1 MYYNTPY
8 LSWQNAI
15 KRDDTDDVIR
25 NATYLNTENPNAA
38 FINKFYGWTAVH
50 IDGNGVVLPGTPQ
63 ILAVDDN
70 YLVPWRLAL
79 KILPNRI
86 ERLKLS
92 ITGVA
97 AIGTTTAELD
107 SLTYIFHALFK
118 SSEKITI
125 ETSLQ
130 TDSPAS
136 SIAPVITNFDAVD
149 EYLTVRSNFVE
160 LSPNNDLPSSSYT
173 GSDITFTITI
183 TITNHGGNG
192 QTLYMTCPF
201 LYQENEYKQN
211 PFVSNSTKYIPQVLL
226 EIDQA
231 QTPQYPMSKLMHA
244 LNYSS
249 AQTSALTARF
259 WKLDLEELPV
269 EYDGTENFAK
279 SKLVDPNLADYEYLD
294 WLAQFNGTSLR
305 GNIYAPNPADATQTQ
320 SLSVRA
326 ATTAN
331 GVLATA
337 YNPGDVV
344 DGVTLIAGNRILL
357 KNQTAAE
364 DNGIYV
370 INPVGHLTQGH
381 TTFTASGTSVTA
393 AATYTGVTQSATD
406 GSGTGAVF
414 TITKTGSGTDY
425 AGVTTVTITSGGS
438 GYAVGN
444 TITIPGASL
453 GGATSANNLTLTVGG
468 TVGAPTRASD
478 MPAGVLNIS
487 AGFSILVR
495 DGTLNSG
502 TIWRLTN
509 GSNPTVGST
518 ALTFGIKQIS
528 VVAATTVAGTLG
540 SSFENGDTIDNVA
553 LVTNNKILVKNQAD
567 PIANG
572 VYVVNPAGHLT
583 QGSTTFS
590 ASGTSVAAAATY
602 NGVTQSATN
611 GSGTGAVFTITK
623 TGSGTLYAG
632 VTTVTV
638 TSGGSGYAVGDTIT
652 IPGGSL
658 GGATSANNLTL
669 TVGGMVGAP
678 TRVATLPAA
687 LVLSNYLDVFVTG
700 GLTNK
705 YKIFRSTSP
714 SATIGTNSLNFS
726 EVALNAYEADVDA
739 FARWQIS
746 NGYWGHKAGTREAF
760 DGILDRYLTGTKYR
774 TYTLTGFL
782 LSIKTLYDETPWAAG
797 GYSPLLEALL
807 EPARPAGYKLTVNVV
822 HDLRFTFNSNT
833 LGQFN
838 NDPLG

>member
-38 FINKFYGWTAVH
+38 SINQFYGWTAVH

-79 KILPNRI
+79 KILPNRT

-97 AIGTTTAELD
+97 AIGTTTAQLE

-118 SSEKITI
+118 SSEKISI

-130 TDSPAS
+130 TDSPVS
-136 SIAPVITNFDAVD
+136 SIDSVITNFDAVD

-160 LSPNNDLPSSSYT
+160 LYPNNDLPSSSYT

-192 QTLYMTCPF
+192 QTFYMTCPF

-231 QTPQYPMSKLMHA
+231 QSPQYPMSKLMHA

-269 EYDGTENFAK
+269 EYDGTEDFAK

-326 ATTAN
+326 ATTTN
-331 GVLATA
+331 GTLATA
-337 YNPGDVV
+337 YEAGDVV
-344 DGVTLIAGNRILL
+344 DGVTLIAGNRILI
-357 KNQTAAE
+357 KNQSTASQ
-364 DNGIYV
+364 NGIYV
-370 INPVGHLTQGH
+370 VN
-381 TTFTASGTSVTA
+381 
-393 AATYTGVTQSATD
+393 AT
-406 GSGTGAVF
+406 
-414 TITKTGSGTDY
+414 
-425 AGVTTVTITSGGS
+425 
-438 GYAVGN
+438 
-444 TITIPGASL
+444 
-453 GGATSANNLTLTVGG
+453 
-468 TVGAPTRASD
+468 GAPTRTSD
-478 MPAGVLNIS
+478 MPAGVLDIS
-487 AGFSILVR
+487 DGFSILVR

-509 GSNPTVGST
+509 ASNPTVGST

-553 LVTNNKILVKNQAD
+553 LATNNKILIKNQAD

-572 VYVVNPAGHLT
+572 VYVV
-583 QGSTTFS
+583 Q
-590 ASGTSVAAAATY
+590 AS
-602 NGVTQSATN
+602 
-611 GSGTGAVFTITK
+611 
-623 TGSGTLYAG
+623 
-632 VTTVTV
+632 
-638 TSGGSGYAVGDTIT
+638 
-652 IPGGSL
+652 
-658 GGATSANNLTL
+658 
-669 TVGGMVGAP
+669 GAP
-678 TRVATLPAA
+678 TRVATLSAA
-687 LVLSNYLDVFVTG
+687 LTLSNYLDVFVTD

-705 YKIFRSTSP
+705 YKIFRSTSNN
-714 SATIGTNSLNFS
+714 AEINGDSLNFS

-746 NGYWGHKAGTREAF
+746 NGYWGYKAGTREAF

-782 LSIKTLYDETPWAAG
+782 LSIKTLYDETPWAAAG
-797 GYSPLLEALL
+797 RSPLLEALL

-822 HDLRFTFNSNT
+822 HDLRFTFNSGT
-833 LGQFN
+833 LGQLGPASTA
-838 NDPLG
+838 DPLG

>member
-8 LSWQNAI
+8 LTWQNAI

-25 NATYLNTENPNAA
+25 NATYLNTLNPNAA
-38 FINKFYGWTAVH
+38 SINQFYGWTAVH

-79 KILPNRI
+79 KILPNRT

-97 AIGTTTAELD
+97 ADGTTTAELD

-160 LSPNNDLPSSSYT
+160 LSPNNDLPTSSYT
-173 GSDITFTITI
+173 GSNITFTITI

-226 EIDQA
+226 EIDKA
-231 QTPQYPMSKLMHA
+231 QSPQYPMSKLMHA

-269 EYDGTENFAK
+269 EYDGTEDFAK
-279 SKLVDPNLADYEYLD
+279 SKLVDPNLADYEYLS

-305 GNIYAPNPADATQTQ
+305 DNVYAPNPADATQTK

-331 GVLATA
+331 GVLSTA
-337 YNPGDVV
+337 YNPGDDV

-357 KNQTAAE
+357 KNQTAPA

-370 INPVGHLTQGH
+370 INPAGHLTQGP

-425 AGVTTVTITSGGS
+425 SGFITVTITSGGA
-438 GYAVGN
+438 GYAVGD

-468 TVGAPTRASD
+468 SVGAPTRAAD
-478 MPAGVLNIS
+478 MPAGLLNIS

-540 SSFENGDTIDNVA
+540 SSFEPADTIDNVA
-553 LVTNNKILVKNQAD
+553 LAVGNKILIKNQVTASQ
-567 PIANG
+567 NG
-572 VYVVNPAGHLT
+572 VYVVQEG
-583 QGSTTFS
+583 
-590 ASGTSVAAAATY
+590 
-602 NGVTQSATN
+602 
-611 GSGTGAVFTITK
+611 
-623 TGSGTLYAG
+623 
-632 VTTVTV
+632 
-638 TSGGSGYAVGDTIT
+638 
-652 IPGGSL
+652 
-658 GGATSANNLTL
+658 GGAP
-669 TVGGMVGAP
+669 V
-678 TRVATLPAA
+678 RIATLPAA
-687 LVLSNYLDVFVTG
+687 LTLSNYLDVFVTG
-700 GLTNK
+700 GLSNK
-705 YKIFRSTSP
+705 YKIFRSTSNN
-714 SATIGTNSLNFS
+714 AVINTDSLNFS
-726 EVALNAYEADVDA
+726 EVSLNDYEANEDT

-746 NGYWGHKAGTREAF
+746 NGYWGYKAGTREAF

-782 LSIKTLYDETPWAAG
+782 LSIKTLYDETPWAAAG
-797 GYSPLLEALL
+797 RSPLLEALL
-807 EPARPAGYKLTVNVV
+807 EPARPAGYKLTVEVV
-822 HDLRFTFNSNT
+822 HDLRFTFDNED

-838 NDPLG
+838 DDPLG